1 MSKRKIGE
9 KELLQ
14 ILQKSNKQLYE
25 LIVKQDEAEK
35 QGTDTQTIEAEKHSE
50 VGQAVIIMKM
60 LQYVRGEIELD
71 EIE

>member
-1 MSKRKIGE
+1 VSKRKIGE

-25 LIVKQDEAEK
+25 LIMKQMEAEK
-35 QGTDTQTIEAEKHSE
+35 QGTDTQAIEAEKHSE
-50 VGQAVIIMKM
+50 VGQAVIVMKM